1 MPTDALASARRTLLL
16 EAACVQALVHQ
27 LTPHFAQAVQL
38 IHERPGRVV
47 MSGVGKSALI
57 AQKITAT
64 LNSTGT
70 PALFM
75 HAADA
80 IHGDLGMV
88 QPGDTVVL
96 ISKSGNS
103 PEIKV
108 LLPLLENLGAPIIAI
123 TGNVQGELALAA
135 RLVLNTTVS
144 QEACP
149 NNLAPTSST
158 TAQLAMGDALAVAL
172 MEQKQFSNQDFARYH
187 PGGAL
192 GRQLYLRVTDLMG
205 RQPAPQVQLNDPL
218 RQVIMAIGKGMVG
231 CTAVLQGHTLA
242 GIITDGDVRRLLERT
257 EDLSGLTAAHLMNA
271 QPKTIAGDALAS
283 DAFLRLKAND
293 ISQLLVMKPNGEYA
307 GVIHLLQL
315 IREGFL

>member
-1 MPTDALASARRTLLL
+1 MRLDALASARRTLQL
-16 EAACVQALVHQ
+16 EAQSIAALADQ
-27 LTPHFAQAVQL
+27 LTGDFDRAVQL

-57 AQKITAT
+57 AQKIAAT

-108 LLPLLENLGAPIIAI
+108 LLPLLQNLGAPLVAI
-123 TGNVQGELALAA
+123 TGNPQGALALAA
-135 RLVLNTTVS
+135 TLLLNTWVA

-149 NNLAPTSST
+149 NNLAPTTST

-172 MEQKQFSNQDFARYH
+172 MEQKQFSGQDFARYH

-192 GRQLYLRVTDLMG
+192 GRQLYLRVSDLMG
-205 RQPAPQVQLNDPL
+205 PQPAPAVQRHDPL
-218 RQVIMAIGKGMVG
+218 RHVIVTMGKGMAG
-231 CTAVLQGHTLA
+231 CTAVLDGEQLC
-242 GIITDGDVRRLLERT
+242 GIITDGDVRRLLART
-257 EDLSGLTAAHLMNA
+257 EDLSGLQAADLMNDN
-271 QPKTIAGDALAS
+271 PRTIAAGALAS
-283 DAFLRLKAND
+283 DAFLQLRTHD
-293 ISQLLVMKPNGEYA
+293 ISQLLVMKESTYT